1 MLILSKGPWIITLD
15 GPSYVA
21 AMSHIPKRDII
32 EQVYITSL
40 THALDIRSTENGE
53 NNVFEDDNEQAD
65 GETDITSSK
74 IEYLDQLRKELAQ
87 HKQQNQLLMTRRNNV
102 FKSMVTLHE
111 MYETGLD
118 GIARMNDL
126 RFVPDNVMP
135 ENIPR

>member
-1 MLILSKGPWIITLD
+1 MFWIVWFALFSCSKKSVNDD
-15 GPSYVA
+15 GNGEVESGNG
-21 AMSHIPKRDII
+21 SKRRRAND
-32 EQVYITSL
+32 
-40 THALDIRSTENGE
+40 ENGE